1 MECLRHPLIQTRVY
15 LTGSLLSRRLRSSKI
30 ETKLEGRARRG
41 ACGGHRRF
49 GIAVE
54 QCQRLAPAS
63 NRGNKYLHLSTN
75 TCADG
80 EPRIVSRFAAG
91 GRGLTID
98 LFVQ

>member
-30 ETKLEGRARRG
+30 ETKGARVG